1 MSRTNNGKESDGHF
15 KDRSGRG
22 ETYDNRNVSP
32 RTHRDREFERGPDS
46 SDGRDARGSI
56 DNRQDHSTTRW
67 GDAPGDYQRRQE
79 RPTSVNSRGPPRRD
93 DPHSY
98 MEDDEEAEE
107 TTGTEPVEV
116 ESTDEDED
124 DDDDMFATLGV
135 SGPAV
140 SLASTGEEDI
150 LAAFMD
156 DDEESQEAEVEEES
170 KSPEPVAQPGAMD
183 AYRMVLDT
191 VWVDG
196 ILDPGEVNLL
206 ARKREDLG
214 ISFEEHLA
222 IVRDMLG

>member
-1 MSRTNNGKESDGHF
+1 MTVPDPEPSPESEDGEVDPFAELGVQATASAGSVSDGL
-15 KDRSGRG
+15 
-22 ETYDNRNVSP
+22 
-32 RTHRDREFERGPDS
+32 
-46 SDGRDARGSI
+46 DAF
-56 DNRQDHSTTRW
+56 
-67 GDAPGDYQRRQE
+67 
-79 RPTSVNSRGPPRRD
+79 
-93 DPHSY
+93 

-116 ESTDEDED
+116 ESPDEED
-124 DDDDMFATLGV
+124 DDEDMFATLGV

-156 DDEESQEAEVEEES
+156 DEDEDSQEPEVEDES
-170 KSPEPVAQPGAMD
+170 ESPEPAAQPDAMD
-183 AYRMVLDT
+183 AYRMVLET

-222 IVRDMLG
+222 LLREMLW

>member
-1 MSRTNNGKESDGHF
+1 MTVPDPEPSPESEDGEVDPFAELGVQATASAGSVSDGL
-15 KDRSGRG
+15 
-22 ETYDNRNVSP
+22 
-32 RTHRDREFERGPDS
+32 
-46 SDGRDARGSI
+46 DAF
-56 DNRQDHSTTRW
+56 
-67 GDAPGDYQRRQE
+67 
-79 RPTSVNSRGPPRRD
+79 
-93 DPHSY
+93 

-116 ESTDEDED
+116 ESPDEED
-124 DDDDMFATLGV
+124 DDEDMFATLGV

-156 DDEESQEAEVEEES
+156 DEDEDSQEPEVEEES
-170 KSPEPVAQPGAMD
+170 PEPAAQPDAMD
-183 AYRMVLDT
+183 AYRMVLET

-222 IVRDMLG
+222 LLREMLW